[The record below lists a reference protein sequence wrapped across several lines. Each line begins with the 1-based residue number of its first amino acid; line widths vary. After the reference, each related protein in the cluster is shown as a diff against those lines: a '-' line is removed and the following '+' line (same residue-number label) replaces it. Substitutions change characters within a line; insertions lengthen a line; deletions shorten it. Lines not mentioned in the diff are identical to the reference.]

1 MEENRRII
9 LASASPRRA
18 ELLQHITEDFEI
30 IPSQEEELIDEVLD
44 HHELV
49 MELARVKAVSVLKKH
64 PEALVIGSDTIVAVD
79 NLVLGKP
86 KDTEDAFNMLRL
98 LSGRSHY
105 VYTGVCLAK
114 KGKLEQFYSR
124 TEVFFASLT
133 DAEIRRY
140 LATGEPF
147 DKAGAY
153 GIQGR
158 ASTFCERID
167 GDYFTVMGLPVAML
181 YKKLEE
187 F

>member
-1 MEENRRII
+1 MRII

-18 ELLQHITEDFEI
+18 ELMQHITEDFEI
-30 IPSQEEELIDEVLD
+30 IPSQEEEVVDEVLD

-49 MELARVKAVSVLKKH
+49 MELARIKAVSVLNKH
-64 PEALVIGSDTIVAVD
+64 PEALVIGCDTIVAVD

-86 KDTEDAFNMLRL
+86 KDKEDAFNMLSL
-98 LSGRSHY
+98 LAGRSHE

-124 TEVFFASLT
+124 TEVFFAPLT
-133 DAEIRRY
+133 DEEIYRY
-140 LATGEPF
+140 IATGEPY

-158 ASTFCERID
+158 ASTFCERIE

-181 YKKLEE
+181 YKKLES